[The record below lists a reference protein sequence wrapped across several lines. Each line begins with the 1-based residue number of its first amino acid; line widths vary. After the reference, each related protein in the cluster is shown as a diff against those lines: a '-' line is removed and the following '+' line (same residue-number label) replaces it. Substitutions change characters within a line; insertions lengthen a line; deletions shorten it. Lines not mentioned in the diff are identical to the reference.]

1 MVEDRKKFPFKIVVV
16 GDPAVGKTSIVRRF
30 ADDQFE
36 ESYIHTIGADFNV
49 KVVKLG
55 DLEIILTVWDIG
67 GHEHFN
73 EIRPYYYEGAHAAIC
88 VFDLTMEKSFKSIP
102 KWFKDLREYLPE
114 VPCILIGNKADLD
127 HENNEE
133 KIKKLINEFKFD
145 FYSRTSAKT
154 SENVSKTFEKLAEIC
169 MEYYIN
175 Q

>member
-55 DLEIILTVWDIG
+55 DKEIILTVWDIG

-88 VFDLTMEKSFKSIP
+88 VFDLT
-102 KWFKDLREYLPE
+102 
-114 VPCILIGNKADLD
+114 
-127 HENNEE
+127 
-133 KIKKLINEFKFD
+133 
-145 FYSRTSAKT
+145 
-154 SENVSKTFEKLAEIC
+154 EIH
-169 MEYYIN
+169 MIRLN
-175 Q
+175 QSQEMVT